1 MTTTTI
7 TSEPTTVDP
16 SSGFSDFILHRLHVA
31 ALRAKIVAN
40 EFESTTTALSAGLI
54 SVEADPASA
63 SIRLGRGV
71 VVIET
76 PLTTPRDVNRA
87 AQSTYDACLW
97 ILRTYGTARLADAW
111 MLPRLAE
118 FSPEQMQELIAAMRR
133 LRASGRWPNVTDD
146 LVSRLEAMQ

>member
-1 MTTTTI
+1 M
-7 TSEPTTVDP
+7 
-16 SSGFSDFILHRLHVA
+16 
-31 ALRAKIVAN
+31 
-40 EFESTTTALSAGLI
+40 
-54 SVEADPASA
+54 
-63 SIRLGRGV
+63 
-71 VVIET
+71 IET

-97 ILRTYGTARLADAW
+97 LRTYGTARLADAW